1 MRRAVCFF
9 LSLFLMLGLT
19 ACSRLEDLDFNKIM
33 DQIFASDDRPARPII
48 QTSPSDSGDGGK
60 DSAPKAEEPV
70 IPDHSGASEPAEPDP
85 APAEDPAAAPSES
98 PDPAPA
104 DPVGGTVTAS
114 HSDAT
119 FFGPGE
125 FFHFQPKGISG
136 AYACTYES
144 EDPDVAS
151 VDPDTGK
158 VTAVG
163 PGTTTVNMHVE
174 YNGQYDFACIVR
186 CSWKAE
192 DKPGASGEK
201 PSGSD
206 DEPTL
211 PPAGGGSADT
221 GGVTANRTDVTFFN
235 EGEHFRLVPEGVS
248 GVYEV
253 DYSSAD
259 PDVAMVDEISG
270 VVTAVGPGTT
280 TVTMHV
286 ECDAGQFDLDCVVR
300 CSVS

>member
-19 ACSRLEDLDFNKIM
+19 ACSQLEDLDFNKIM

-85 APAEDPAAAPSES
+85 VPAEDPAPAPSES

-104 DPVGGTVTAS
+104 DPGGGTVTAS

-136 AYACTYES
+136 IL
-144 EDPDVAS
+144 
-151 VDPDTGK
+151 K
-158 VTAVG
+158 
-163 PGTTTVNMHVE
+163 
-174 YNGQYDFACIVR
+174 
-186 CSWKAE
+186 
-192 DKPGASGEK
+192 
-201 PSGSD
+201 
-206 DEPTL
+206 
-211 PPAGGGSADT
+211 
-221 GGVTANRTDVTFFN
+221 NRTDNLTGIRTVRVHQHTV
-235 EGEHFRLVPEGVS
+235 HTLLGVNATVRH
-248 GVYEV
+248 GP
-253 DYSSAD
+253 
-259 PDVAMVDEISG
+259 PDAPL
-270 VVTAVGPGTT
+270 AVGGGVRVAGPAGVAAPGAK
-280 TVTMHV
+280 VFCNHRGSFAASN
-286 ECDAGQFDLDCVVR
+286 AGQFNLDSKVLFFMLSYAIFKASLIFSRRSGIIAVPEPR
-300 CSVS
+300 GFGLLEQSELFQGVGLLLFFYLLI